1 MNTSQNQNPYS
12 RLLHLFDADHF
23 YGRADEIIVIL
34 QVITAP
40 HPTSQAIYGSHTIGK
55 TTLLNYLKDPDGA
68 LKTYQNFVHSAYRV
82 GGGRY
87 LHFVYINLNLFTEGD
102 EFFFILLMSLEHSLD
117 DDDSPAPD
125 FAIPAYD
132 NHMSKQQLHHILREA
147 LKRLDDSGVRVV
159 FLLDDFDNVVMILQP
174 EDDHLL
180 RTLADIAPFII
191 ATEKPIP
198 ELRPDIVETSP
209 LLGILRPSALGLL
222 NNTSAQDLVRGPAK
236 EVNVILSDTEVTFL
250 LSIGGKHPFLLLS
263 VCEFYFDM
271 RREYPDLPRLLA
283 QSDNRN
289 IKGQFISR
297 LLNLPHI
304 KTVLQRTWMSL
315 SPEEQQILSRIAD
328 DNDNPKNPDAILIAG
343 RLVNKA
349 LAEIDFENGVYRICG
364 GLLHEYLNRYT
375 NPPPPVQ
382 PNKISSQTM
391 LSVNIKQL
399 IQSLSPIDR
408 NVFNYLV
415 KNPNRVCTFD
425 ELLNAVWT
433 DTDKSKRALEASIH
447 RLRRHLTDGQ
457 EIQNIRGRGY
467 KYIEPAKMHD

>member
-1 MNTSQNQNPYS
+1 MNTSQNPYS

-40 HPTSQAIYGSHTIGK
+40 HPTSQAIYGSRTIGK
-55 TTLLNYLKDPDGA
+55 TALLNYLKDPNGA
-68 LKTYQNFVHSAYRV
+68 MKTYQNFIHNAYRV

-102 EFFFILLMSLEHSLD
+102 DFFFILLVSLENSLD

-125 FAIPAYD
+125 FQVAEYD
-132 NHMSKQQLHHILREA
+132 NQMSKQHLHHILRET
-147 LKRLDDSGVRVV
+147 LKRLDEGGVRVV

-191 ATEKPIP
+191 ATERPIP

-222 NNTSAQDLVRGPAK
+222 TKTSAQDLIKGPAK
-236 EVNVILSDTEVTFL
+236 DANMTLSDSETHFL

-263 VCEFYFDM
+263 VCESYYDT
-271 RREYPDLPRLLA
+271 RREYPDLPKIIA
-283 QSDNRN
+283 QNDNRN
-289 IKGQFISR
+289 VRGQFISR

-304 KTVLQRTWMSL
+304 KTVLQRTWTGL
-315 SPEEQQILSRIAD
+315 SPEEQRVLARIANE
-328 DNDNPKNPDAILIAG
+328 NDNPKNAEAILTAG

-349 LAEIDFENGVYRICG
+349 LAELDFQYGIYRISG
-364 GLLHEYLNRYT
+364 GLLQEYINRYT
-375 NPPPPVQ
+375 SPPPIQ
-382 PNKISSQTM
+382 PAKTSSQTM
-391 LSVNIKQL
+391 LNLNIRQL
-399 IQSLSPIDR
+399 IQSLSPVDR
-408 NVFNYLV
+408 NVFDYLV

-433 DTDKSKRALEASIH
+433 DSDKSKRALEASIH
-447 RLRRHLTDGQ
+447 RLRRHLLDGQ

-467 KYIEPAKMHD
+467 KYVEPAQMHD